1 MDPWEFI
8 QDTAER
14 YVRDPAQEFLGG
26 YTLGMGD
33 EAIAALRAPIRA
45 AQESGATLNPLTW
58 GPVLREAVTAP
69 SNVVMAP
76 FGLAPESTQGAY
88 NRELA
93 DIREDQKRFQEANSV
108 PSFLLNLAGGI
119 GSGGAFKQAFPQLSA
134 TISQAVRNSP
144 ALAGGALAGAQG
156 AATGFLEGEGGLG
169 NRLVRAVDVG
179 IPSAVL
185 SGALGV
191 AGHTLPSES
200 LEEEAQK
207 MARNALGVTKDK
219 INKSINSISGQHDKR
234 QGAVQLV
241 NQVDRMVAEGV
252 MDSSVITNP
261 KATLDRIN
269 SLQEVTGKDISDL
282 VKVAKGVEG
291 LPDFDRSVFDK
302 TRDMVESYT
311 GTDADGLVKAYE
323 KEVNSVMSKVMDS
336 GLEGVEAAQDQKQRI
351 YKAVRDYY
359 SKAEKSDAVMKSAA
373 VKMSLAS
380 DLREYIEKTTAKAIK
395 EKRDDPSVASL
406 MDYLGKKYKASGAD
420 DVVRMVNQKY
430 GDLEAMKP
438 LVDENI
444 TKRLSQTFLKDRLIP
459 GMKSTGGFGIPA
471 VIGAIGAGTG
481 QSWGLPLLALAG
493 TGGVVATSPL
503 AQYTIGKGLAPVG
516 QGLELLPRGWTRGIV
531 GSKVAGIKTG
541 EED

>member
-33 EAIAALRAPIRA
+33 EVIAALRAPIRA

-76 FGLAPESTQGAY
+76 LGLAPESTQGAY

-179 IPSAVL
+179 VPSAVL

-200 LEEEAQK
+200 LEEEGRK
-207 MARNALGVTKDK
+207 MMRNASGLTQTD
-219 INKSINSISGQHDKR
+219 INKSLKSIGGQFNAE
-234 QGAVQLV
+234 QGTSQIVEQL
-241 NQVDRMVAEGV
+241 DRMIDQGV
-252 MDSSVITNP
+252 IDSSVITNP
-261 KATLDRIN
+261 KNTLTKIKN
-269 SLQEVTGKDISDL
+269 LQKTTGNDLSRLIDLADETEDIAPLGSY
-282 VKVAKGVEG
+282 
-291 LPDFDRSVFDK
+291 VFAG
-302 TRDMVESYT
+302 TRDMVNSYT
-311 GTDADGLVKAYE
+311 GTDKSALQKTLKTELKALVKDI
-323 KEVNSVMSKVMDS
+323 NQS
-336 GLEGVEAAQDQKQRI
+336 GLTDVSAAQDAKTKI
-351 YKAVRDYY
+351 YRAVGDFYGKTDKSEASMKA
-359 SKAEKSDAVMKSAA
+359 AA
-373 VKMSLAS
+373 IKMSLAS
-380 DLREYIEKTTAKAIK
+380 DLRKYIEDATSEAIQLRKNDPDVADLMSSLGAKYNV
-395 EKRDDPSVASL
+395 SS
-406 MDYLGKKYKASGAD
+406 AD
-420 DVVRMVNQKY
+420 DAVRMVNRQF
-430 GDLEAMKP
+430 GDLEAVKP
-438 LVDENI
+438 LVLENVK
-444 TKRLSQTFLKDRLIP
+444 KREGQTFLKDRLIP
-459 GMKSTGGFGIPA
+459 GMRSSGGFGISA
-471 VIGAIGAGTG
+471 LIGAGGAATG
-481 QSWGLPLLALAG
+481 QPWGLPLLALAG

-503 AQYTIGKGLAPVG
+503 AQYTIGKGLMPVG

>member
-33 EAIAALRAPIRA
+33 EVIAALRAPIRA

-88 NRELA
+88 DRELA
-93 DIREDQKRFQEANSV
+93 DIRRDQKRFQAANSA

-119 GSGGAFKQAFPQLSA
+119 GSGAAFKQAFPLLSN
-134 TISQAVRNSP
+134 TISEAVRNSP
-144 ALAGGALAGAQG
+144 ALAGGALAGVQG
-156 AATGFLEGEGGLG
+156 AASGFLEGEGGLG
-169 NRLVRAVDVG
+169 NRLVRSRDVG
-179 IPSAVL
+179 ITSAAL
-185 SGALGV
+185 SSLFGLL
-191 AGHTLPSES
+191 GHTLPSES
-200 LEEEAQK
+200 LEDEAQK
-207 MARNALGVTKDK
+207 TMRNAMGLTQTD
-219 INKSINSISGQHDKR
+219 INKSLNSIAGEFDAR
-234 QGAVQLV
+234 QGSSQISKQV
-241 NQVDRMVAEGV
+241 NRMIADGV

-261 KATLDRIN
+261 DIVMKKIN
-269 SLQEVTGKDISDL
+269 SLQEVTGKDISSL

-291 LPDFDRSVFDK
+291 LPDFDLSVFDK

-311 GTDADGLVKAYE
+311 GTDADGLIKAYE
-323 KEVNSVMSKVMDS
+323 KEIRSVMSKVVGS
-336 GLEGVEAAQDQKQRI
+336 GLEGVEAAQDQKQKI

-380 DLREYIEKTTAKAIK
+380 DLKEYIEKVTAQAIK
-395 EKRDDPSVASL
+395 EKSNDPSVASL
-406 MDYLGKKYKASGAD
+406 MDYLGKKYKAAGAD
-420 DVVRMVNQKY
+420 DIVRVVNQKY
-430 GDLEAMKP
+430 GDLEAMVPIIKS
-438 LVDENI
+438 NI
-444 TKRLSQTFLKDRLIP
+444 KKREGQTFIKDRLIP
-459 GMKSTGGFGIPA
+459 GMRSSGGFGIPA
-471 VIGAIGAGTG
+471 AIGAFGAGTG

-503 AQYTIGKGLAPVG
+503 AQYTIGKGLAPIG
-516 QGLELLPRGWTRGIV
+516 QELELLPRGWTRGIV
-531 GSKVAGIKTG
+531 GSQVAGIKTG
-541 EED
+541 EDD

>member
-33 EAIAALRAPIRA
+33 EVIAALRAPIRA

-58 GPVLREAVTAP
+58 GPVLKEAVTAP
-69 SNVVMAP
+69 SSVVMAP

-88 NRELA
+88 DRELA
-93 DIREDQKRFQEANSV
+93 DIRRDQKRFQAANLG
-108 PSFLLNLAGGI
+108 PSALLNLAGGI
-119 GSGGAFKQAFPQLSA
+119 GSGGAFKQAFPLLSN

-156 AATGFLEGEGGLG
+156 AASGFLEGEGGLG

-191 AGHTLPSES
+191 VGHTLPSES
-200 LEEEAQK
+200 VEEEGRK
-207 MARNALGVTKDK
+207 MMRNAIGVTKDK
-219 INKSINSISGQHDKR
+219 INKSINSTVGQYDKR
-234 QGAVQLV
+234 QGTVQLV
-241 NQVDRMVAEGV
+241 NQVDRMVAEGI

-261 KATLDRIN
+261 RATLDRIN
-269 SLQEVTGKDISDL
+269 SLQEVTGKDISGL

-311 GTDADGLVKAYE
+311 GTDADGLIKAYE
-323 KEVNSVMSKVMDS
+323 KEVKSVMSKVVGS

-351 YKAVRDYY
+351 YKAVRSFYD
-359 SKAEKSDAVMKSAA
+359 KVDKSEADRKVAA

-380 DLREYIEKTTAKAIK
+380 DLREYIEKTTAQAIK
-395 EKRDDPSVASL
+395 EKSNDPSVASL

-420 DVVRMVNQKY
+420 DVVRVVNQKY

-444 TKRLSQTFLKDRLIP
+444 TKRSSQTFLKDRAIP
-459 GMKSTGGFGIPA
+459 MMRTSGGFGVPA
-471 VIGAIGAGTG
+471 LIGALGAGTG

-503 AQYTIGKGLAPVG
+503 AQYTIGKGLTPIG
-516 QGLELLPRGWTRGIV
+516 QELELLPRGWTRGIV
-531 GSKVAGIKTG
+531 GSQVAGIKTG
-541 EED
+541 EDD